1 MFVLGL
7 ILGVFVLAFLC
18 WLLFNLAVYALP
30 CFLGMTVGVWS
41 YHHQSGLPG
50 AMLAAVLAA
59 AVTLGLGQLAFA
71 HIRAPLVRAS
81 IALLFA
87 VPAGIAGYHAA
98 LGLARMTGA
107 GSAWC
112 SAFAILGALMVGCT
126 AFARIAAFAI
136 AAGGSRTAAPSDRLA
151 AQG

>member
-1 MFVLGL
+1 MLVLGL
-7 ILGVFVLAFLC
+7 ILCVFVLAFLC

-41 YHHQSGLPG
+41 YHHHSGVLG
-50 AMLAAVLAA
+50 AMLLAVLAA
-59 AVTLGLGQLAFA
+59 AITLGLGQLAFS
-71 HIRAPLVRAS
+71 HLRAPLARVS

-98 LGLARMTGA
+98 LGFARMTGA
-107 GSAWC
+107 GPSWC
-112 SAFAILGALMVGCT
+112 SAVAILGALMVGGT
-126 AFARIAAFAI
+126 AFARIAAFAWT
-136 AAGGSRTAAPSDRLA
+136 AAGSRTAVSPDCFA